1 MAWTESRTGRKCYI
15 ACWKQDGKKIVKS
28 TGIPIG
34 SGKVEQRKN
43 KLIAQQVAVSME
55 AAATGQN
62 LDKALDAVRAVA
74 ESNGGAYKVPTVREY
89 LASVPATSSPSSEM
103 NRKRAFKVFLDY
115 LGADADRRLDTI
127 VYKTCLDF
135 IRIQL
140 QQVSKKTVT
149 QYHTY
154 ISKAFADAQDIHGL
168 ITRNPM
174 RPVSVAQEAKQ
185 INPDKGNDMQE
196 REAFTPEEMHR
207 LLTEAPRPWRDMVAV
222 SYYTGGLRI
231 GDVAL
236 MKWESIDWEHRRM
249 TLIEQKT
256 RRLRTQ
262 PIIPELLDTLQA
274 IHAEQ
279 NGKEEYIF
287 PVQAH
292 IFLSGSRS
300 TVSTSFT
307 NLLQSMG
314 ICSAPT
320 TLPKTTGRR
329 RRLSSKS
336 FHSIRHTVVSMLRVN
351 NAFTADTVR
360 DAVGH
365 ESERVEREHYF
376 HGNMQQREAVLNSL
390 SAVMQT
396 VANMPTYNDQTA

>member
-1 MAWTESRTGRKCYI
+1 MAWTENRAGRKCYL
-15 ACWKQDGKKIVKS
+15 ACWKQNGKKIVKS

-43 KLIAQQVAVSME
+43 KLIAQQVADSME

-74 ESNGGAYKVPTVREY
+74 ETNGQSTKIPTVREY
-89 LASVPATSSPSSEM
+89 FASVPATSSPSSEM
-103 NRKRAFKVFLDY
+103 NRKRAFRVFLSH
-115 LGADADRRLDTI
+115 LGADADKRLDT
-127 VYKTCLDF
+127 VTYNTCRDF
-135 IRIQL
+135 IREQL
-140 QQVSKKTVT
+140 RQVSKKTVT

-168 ITRNPM
+168 ISRNPM
-174 RPVSVAQEAKQ
+174 RPVSVAKEAKQ

-196 REAFTPEEMHR
+196 RQVFTPEEMHR

-249 TLIEQKT
+249 MLIEQKT
-256 RRLRTQ
+256 SRLRVL

-274 IHAEQ
+274 IRAEQ
-279 NGKEEYIF
+279 SEREEYIF

-320 TLPKTTGRR
+320 TLPPTTGRR

-351 NAFTADTVR
+351 TAFTADTVR
-360 DAVGH
+360 DTVGH
-365 ESERVEREHYF
+365 ESERVERGYF

-396 VANMPTYNDQTA
+396 VANMPTYDSRTA

>member
-1 MAWTESRTGRKCYI
+1 MAGLTQRNGTWYAT
-15 ACWKQDGKKIVKS
+15 WKKNGITAKKS
-28 TGIPIG
+28 TGISVG

-43 KLIAQQVAVSME
+43 KQIAQQVADSME
-55 AAATGQN
+55 AAAKGES

-74 ESNGGAYKVPTVREY
+74 ESNGGASKIPTVREY

-154 ISKAFADAQDIHGL
+154 ISRAFADAQDIHGY

-174 RPVSVAQEAKQ
+174 RPVSVAQEAKLQ
-185 INPDKGNDMQE
+185 NPDRGRDQQE
-196 REAFTPEEMHR
+196 REAFTAEEMHR

-222 SYYTGGLRI
+222 SYYLGGLRI
-231 GDVAL
+231 GDVVL
-236 MKWESIDWEHRRM
+236 MKWDSIDWDNSRVLFMEEKTSRFRAQPLIPVLRDILQSLRM
-249 TLIEQKT
+249 EQ
-256 RRLRTQ
+256 
-262 PIIPELLDTLQA
+262 
-274 IHAEQ
+274 AES
-279 NGKEEYIF
+279 EEYIF

-292 IFLSGSRS
+292 IFLGGSRS
-300 TVSTSFT
+300 TVSTAFT
-307 NLLQSMG
+307 NLLQSMS

-320 TLPKTTGRR
+320 TLQPTTGRR

-351 NAFTADTVR
+351 AAFTADTVR
-360 DAVGH
+360 DTVGH
-365 ESERVEREHYF
+365 TSEDVERGYF
-376 HGNMQQREAVLNSL
+376 HGNQQQREAVLKSL
-390 SAVMQT
+390 FAVVQPF
-396 VANMPTYNDQTA
+396 NQMPSYDTRTA